1 MDELIGFVL
10 GNKQREKV
18 IQVLEARGSMTS
30 RKMAK
35 LGRLSESSVERVLKE
50 IEEKGLVKD
59 ENDNWS
65 LTEMGAQ
72 VQNGMKRRM

>member
-10 GNKQREKV
+10 GHKQREKV

-35 LGRLSESSVERVLKE
+35 LGRLSGSSVERVLKE
-50 IEEKGLVKD
+50 MEEKGLVKD

-72 VQNGMKRRM
+72 VQKEMKRRM

>member
-50 IEEKGLVKD
+50 MEEKGLVKD

>member
-35 LGRLSESSVERVLKE
+35 LGRLSDSSVERVLKE
-50 IEEKGLVKD
+50 MEEKGLVKD
-59 ENDNWS
+59 GNDNWS

-72 VQNGMKRRM
+72 VQKEMKRRM

>member
-35 LGRLSESSVERVLKE
+35 LGRLSDSSVERVLKE
-50 IEEKGLVKD
+50 MEEKGLVKD

-72 VQNGMKRRM
+72 VQKEMKRRM

>member
-35 LGRLSESSVERVLKE
+35 LGRLSDSSVERVLKE
-50 IEEKGLVKD
+50 MEEKGLVKD
-59 ENDNWS
+59 ENDNWN

-72 VQNGMKRRM
+72 VQKEMKRRM

>member
-50 IEEKGLVKD
+50 MEEKGLVKD

-72 VQNGMKRRM
+72 VQKEMKRRM

>member
-18 IQVLEARGSMTS
+18 IQILEARGSMTS

-50 IEEKGLVKD
+50 MEEKGLVKD

-72 VQNGMKRRM
+72 IQKEMKRRM